1 MLAGVPFFDEVFKHV
16 DCTWVVRL
24 EQMILADSCE
34 IRVEWLM
41 PEGSAVPPD
50 TKTKIAIVRGKAR
63 QLLLGERVA
72 LNTLARCSGIAT
84 V

>member
-1 MLAGVPFFDEVFKHV
+1 MKYSSMLTARGSSHLMKWYLP
-16 DCTWVVRL
+16 
-24 EQMILADSCE
+24 DSCE
-34 IRVEWLM
+34 TSVEWLM
-41 PEGSAVPPD
+41 PEGSIVPSD
-50 TKTKIAIVRGKAR
+50 AKTKVAIVRGKAR

>member
-1 MLAGVPFFDEVFKHV
+1 MKYSSMLTARGSFYLMKRYLP
-16 DCTWVVRL
+16 
-24 EQMILADSCE
+24 DSCE
-34 IRVEWLM
+34 TSVEWLI
-41 PEGSAVPPD
+41 PEGSVVPSD
-50 TKTKIAIVRGKAR
+50 AKTKIAIVRGKAR